1 MSTGIVVNGGGGNKI
16 NGVGI
21 KGNGKYITIDGVDIT
36 KELIEVLK
44 STANKDAAKNYEYVQ
59 PINYCGD
66 DGNTEVFIYKDP
78 TGLTIDTEINLPRNT
93 GNGVYVQQAV
103 IAVLPDEE
111 GIKLRD
117 YLISIY
123 PL

>member
-1 MSTGIVVNGGGGNKI
+1 MIKLNGQ
-16 NGVGI
+16 GV
-21 KGNGKYITIDGVDIT
+21 
-36 KELIEVLK
+36 
-44 STANKDAAKNYEYVQ
+44 SSYEYTQ
-59 PINYCGD
+59 PTNYCGD
-66 DGNTEVFIYKDP
+66 EGNTEVFIYKDP
-78 TGLTIDTEINLPRNT
+78 TGLTIDTEINTPRNI
-93 GNGVYVQQAV
+93 GNSVYVQQAV

>member
-1 MSTGIVVNGGGGNKI
+1 MIKLKEWKRMS
-16 NGVGI
+16 
-21 KGNGKYITIDGVDIT
+21 
-36 KELIEVLK
+36 
-44 STANKDAAKNYEYVQ
+44 YEYVQ
-59 PINYCGD
+59 PTNYCGD

-78 TGLTIDTEINLPRNT
+78 TGLTIDTEINTPRLS
-93 GNGVYVQQAV
+93 GRGVYVQQAV

>member
-1 MSTGIVVNGGGGNKI
+1 MKLKEWNKMS
-16 NGVGI
+16 
-21 KGNGKYITIDGVDIT
+21 
-36 KELIEVLK
+36 
-44 STANKDAAKNYEYVQ
+44 YEYVQ
-59 PINYCGD
+59 PTNYCGD

-78 TGLTIDTEINLPRNT
+78 TGLTIDTEINIPRNT

-117 YLISIY
+117 YLNIVY